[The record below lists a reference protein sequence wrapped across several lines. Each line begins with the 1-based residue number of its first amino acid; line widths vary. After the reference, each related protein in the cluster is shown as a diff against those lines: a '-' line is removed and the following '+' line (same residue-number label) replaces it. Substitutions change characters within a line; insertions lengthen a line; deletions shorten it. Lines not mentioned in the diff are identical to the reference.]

1 MMNTNPAIASMI
13 FNAHPDEEQWLAA
26 AVADIAGALATDLLS
41 NQRARLLVS
50 GGSTPVPIY
59 RALATQPLDWA
70 RIDIALVDE
79 RWLPP
84 GDPNSNAHLIEST
97 LLIDRATAAR
107 FEPLL
112 LPGRNLADSVHA
124 ANASAGSASVL
135 LLGMGTDG
143 HTASLFPGMR
153 DFDQVLANPA
163 DYCAVDASTCPGAG
177 PWPQRISMTPAG
189 MARARTRIL
198 LIRGEQ
204 KRKILERVLR
214 DIAPGE
220 LPVHVA
226 LTLPGSP
233 LLIHWCP

>member
-13 FNAHPDEEQWLAA
+13 FNAHLDEEHWLAA
-26 AVADIAGALATDLLS
+26 AVADIASALANDLLS

-50 GGSTPVPIY
+50 GGSTPGPVY
-59 RALATQPLDWA
+59 RALAEQPLDWA
-70 RIDIALVDE
+70 RIDVALVDE

-84 GDPNSNAHLIEST
+84 GDPDSNAQLIESN
-97 LLIDRATAAR
+97 LLIDRASAAR

-112 LPGRNLADSVHA
+112 LPGRNLADSVFA
-124 ANASAGSASVL
+124 ANASAGPASVL
-135 LLGMGTDG
+135 LLGMGADG
-143 HTASLFPGMR
+143 HTASLFPGMPELMSA
-153 DFDQVLANPA
+153 LASSA
-163 DYCAVDASTCPGAG
+163 DYVAVDARLCPGAG
-177 PWPQRISMTPAG
+177 PWPQRISLTPAG

-204 KRKILERVLR
+204 KRKIVEHALH
-214 DIAPGE
+214 DIAPDE

-226 LTLPGSP
+226 LTLPGAP